1 LFYIVWVMRVGPY
14 EMILINLIP
23 FHTIKL
29 FINALLHGYAPLY
42 IIAANLLGNIILT
55 FPIGMLISRLF
66 GFIKIHNILFLAF
79 YFPMNIELFQLFLLV
94 IGYSTRSVN
103 INNLL
108 LNECV
113 IIIGN
118 MLCFSIKKD
127 RPIPVHHKNYYFNV
141 SINARKESKCL
152 LIYILFLHIKIIS

>member
-1 LFYIVWVMRVGPY
+1 MRVGPY

-79 YFPMNIELFQLFLLV
+79 FLLLLIVTFQLFFLL
-94 IGYSTRSVN
+94 IFYFSYST
-103 INNLL
+103 
-108 LNECV
+108 
-113 IIIGN
+113 
-118 MLCFSIKKD
+118 CFKSI
-127 RPIPVHHKNYYFNV
+127 HF
-141 SINARKESKCL
+141 
-152 LIYILFLHIKIIS
+152 